1 MVGSISLSNAGFG
14 AINTAQ
20 RSNTNFGIQQGL
32 EAQYAGMSTI
42 ATTAMNNP
50 KALENPQ
57 VMAKLQEA
65 DKKAMLKLEQ
75 DKISAAVYAKLE
87 AEQKRI
93 KAQKKADSHNSTTL
107 LV

>member
-1 MVGSISLSNAGFG
+1 MVGSISLSNAGFA

-20 RSNTNFGIQQGL
+20 QSNTNVGIKQDL
-32 EAQYAGMSTI
+32 EKQYREMSTI

-50 KALENPQ
+50 KALEDPE
-57 VMAKLQEA
+57 VMAKLQKD
-65 DKKAMLKLEQ
+65 DKQAMLKLEQ
-75 DKISAAVYAKLE
+75 DKISAAVYEKLQ

-93 KAQKKADSHNSTTL
+93 KEQNKANSHNSTTL